1 MPVIYQRY
9 ANAITFCRIKISAHE
24 EPPTHNLKDQILSCF
39 ISLYN
44 HCIWFNNV
52 GFAHMVIKIPVIP
65 TWRQSANVCSRN
77 GSIAGWELI
86 DLSDVVLEQYSTSYK
101 VTSEAILFTAQAVV
115 FFASD
120 FGSTFGRRRSCR
132 PDVGRMSA
140 RHGLLH
146 CMHWMQPV
154 MHSIEVEIHNI
165 KTKCIYHWVHI
176 RFPRWF
182 ESSSRYHFN

>member
-9 ANAITFCRIKISAHE
+9 ANAITFCRIKIAAHE
-24 EPPTHNLKDQILSCF
+24 EPLAHNLKDQILSCF
-39 ISLYN
+39 ISLYY

-101 VTSEAILFTAQAVV
+101 VTSEAILFTVQAVV
-115 FFASD
+115 FCGWLRVDIRPTSVLSA
-120 FGSTFGRRRSCR
+120 RRR
-132 PDVGRMSA
+132 PNVGPTWSA
-140 RHGLLH
+140 TLH
-146 CMHWMQPV
+146 AL
-154 MHSIEVEIHNI
+154 NA
-165 KTKCIYHWVHI
+165 TGDAFY
-176 RFPRWF
+176 
-182 ESSSRYHFN
+182 SSGDPQHQNKMYISLSPYQISAVIWK